1 VNKQLEEQIRFR
13 FVDLLYTLRQRNK
26 GKEGLYFIA
35 FDTVSGK
42 AVGEFLP
49 ARMMRKQG
57 FSPEAQRLIKNLNLQ
72 KEIGVMVEGELKIV
86 DLSVLEQEYRDGQAT
101 C

>member
-1 VNKQLEEQIRFR
+1 
-13 FVDLLYTLRQRNK
+13 
-26 GKEGLYFIA
+26 
-35 FDTVSGK
+35 
-42 AVGEFLP
+42 
-49 ARMMRKQG
+49 MMRKQG